1 MSNFNENDNIID
13 VDELIDTQINGEP
26 LYYSPTQVAD
36 ILGVNYSKVIYYSKY
51 FSDLLD
57 IELSNRNR
65 RYKKSDIEKLKFL
78 LELAQ
83 DGLTLKQIK
92 EYCAEKVPENIT
104 KDVAISNNPL
114 QIQVL
119 VKAMSEELDILIEN
133 KLSRYLREN
142 KDIME
147 ESVGFMQEQVALTM
161 EKKIEELDKIVN
173 DKLKNEIIKEMQDV
187 VTKSNQEVKSYLDK
201 KELDF
206 KSHDEKIIDILRTGM
221 RDAELKNENESKK
234 GFWSRIFNKNK

>member
-1 MSNFNENDNIID
+1 MDDFNQTDNIID

-36 ILGVNYSKVIYYSKY
+36 ILGINYSKVIYYSKY
-51 FSDLLD
+51 FADLLD

-92 EYCAEKVPENIT
+92 EYCAEKVPEDIT
-104 KDVAISNNPL
+104 KDVAVSNNPL

-119 VKAMSEELDILIEN
+119 VKAMTEELDSLIDS
-133 KLSRYLREN
+133 KLSVYLKQSKEM
-142 KDIME
+142 IE
-147 ESVGFMQEQVALTM
+147 ESNEFIKEQVALTM
-161 EKKIEELDKIVN
+161 ESRNNDLKTYIDQKELEFRQKDQDKI
-173 DKLKNEIIKEMQDV
+173 DLMRKQMEETKKENEI
-187 VTKSNQEVKSYLDK
+187 T
-201 KELDF
+201 
-206 KSHDEKIIDILRTGM
+206 
-221 RDAELKNENESKK
+221 SKK
-234 GFWSRIFNKNK
+234 GFWSRIFGK

>member
-1 MSNFNENDNIID
+1 MSKFNENDNIID

-104 KDVAISNNPL
+104 KDMAISNNPL

-119 VKAMSEELDILIEN
+119 VKAMTEEIDNLIEA
-133 KLSRYLREN
+133 KLSVYLN
-142 KDIME
+142 KNKEIME
-147 ESVGFMQEQVALTM
+147 ESVEFIQEQVALSM
-161 EKKIEELDKIVN
+161 ESNIQEINK
-173 DKLKNEIIKEMQDV
+173 IIKIQNQDFK
-187 VTKSNQEVKSYLDK
+187 TYIDQ
-201 KELDF
+201 KELNF
-206 KSHDEKIIDILRTGM
+206 KEHDAKIIDTLRTGM

>member
-1 MSNFNENDNIID
+1 MSKFNENDNIID

-147 ESVGFMQEQVALTM
+147 ESIEFMQEQVALTM
-161 EKKIEELDKIVN
+161 EEKIEELDKIVN

-206 KSHDEKIIDILRTGM
+206 KSHDEKIIDMLRSGM